1 MRRSA
6 IMQTALSAGLLPAHP
21 APCVPTLCRPDARMS
36 KLCPCRHGDTEGAS
50 NPSASRVQLDA
61 CLYICAPRSGATL
74 MSMACDIL
82 GWYPLLGCRLSEPEP
97 RRLLWSGRTDPRVG
111 AWRPTKQWQSDV
123 ERRQTCYG
131 HCWLAYG
138 MHCTEAR
145 HVTIRETALQSRG
158 GWRLD
163 AYAYERG
170 RDSLHCSVQYA
181 WMST

>member
-82 GWYPLLGCRLSEPEP
+82 G
-97 RRLLWSGRTDPRVG
+97 
-111 AWRPTKQWQSDV
+111 
-123 ERRQTCYG
+123 
-131 HCWLAYG
+131 
-138 MHCTEAR
+138 
-145 HVTIRETALQSRG
+145 
-158 GWRLD
+158 
-163 AYAYERG
+163 
-170 RDSLHCSVQYA
+170 
-181 WMST
+181 